1 MSRTGS
7 TRTTYPALDGMPR
20 RNQIMY
26 MEYKGDD
33 IVGPARI
40 GRVTFTKTG
49 KSVDYKGRRF
59 TTLRG
64 RGFNREHY
72 WISGR
77 KKEGT
82 DALSTTIVEI
92 DEDVREEY
100 WMLIRNKPEKKTIT
114 SFKSVGK
121 YSK

>member
-1 MSRTGS
+1 
-7 TRTTYPALDGMPR
+7 
-20 RNQIMY
+20 MY
-26 MEYKGDD
+26 MEYKGADV
-33 IVGPARI
+33 VGPARI

-64 RGFNREHY
+64 RGFKANYYDTQTREHY
-72 WISGR
+72 WISGC
-77 KKEGT
+77 KKDGR
-82 DALSTTIVEI
+82 DALYSTVVEI

-100 WMLIRNKPEKKTIT
+100 WTQIRNKPEKKTVA
-114 SFKSVGK
+114 SFKCAGK